1 MRVETGT
8 SSMQVKVSMAKW
20 KGVDMLE
27 EYIEDQYGEST
38 LGKEYGT
45 ARGGCEMGGWVGGL

>member
-1 MRVETGT
+1 METGA
-8 SSMQVKVSMAKW
+8 SMQVKVSMAKW

-38 LGKEYGT
+38 LGKGDGT